1 MVAIRGGSLKDK
13 YSLEVNDTDTVT
25 KSLETFLG
33 VVTDNGVILII
44 TYQLYAKKS
53 TII

>member
-33 VVTDNGVILII
+33 VVTDNGVNFDNHV
-44 TYQLYAKKS
+44 S
-53 TII
+53 TIC